1 MAEETKAGGNWVAGA
16 LPKFLVIVAVLLI
29 VSVFVFGVKLTIEDL
44 FWATARIVVAVVIL
58 FFVAKGIQSLIAKP
72 DFSPTARWKDKLIRV
87 AEQSKPFNVKKLFIR
102 GEDMRVYSYWGKITG
117 LAFVPYLSAGLKKDE
132 KGNYKYVQKKDR
144 GGNPVFDKKNKPVME
159 YEHEI
164 LTEKEGEWVFI
175 VQRGLIPLFAT
186 KEIIR
191 SHINFVSDIG
201 ENVWIK
207 TPNLLNIGDYF
218 YPCQQ
223 WQRDIVR
230 IHQQHQ
236 TEALVET
243 YQEFLDLVALVT
255 TMSMK
260 ADPIFRKAKEQNV
273 ETIQSTPMQQG

>member
-1 MAEETKAGGNWVAGA
+1 MYVQA
-16 LPKFLVIVAVLLI
+16 
-29 VSVFVFGVKLTIEDL
+29 
-44 FWATARIVVAVVIL
+44 
-58 FFVAKGIQSLIAKP
+58 
-72 DFSPTARWKDKLIRV
+72 KDK
-87 AEQSKPFNVKKLFIR
+87 E
-102 GEDMRVYSYWGKITG
+102 
-117 LAFVPYLSAGLKKDE
+117 
-132 KGNYKYVQKKDR
+132 
-144 GGNPVFDKKNKPVME
+144 GNPVKDKKGKPVMT
-159 YEHEI
+159 YKRKI

-175 VQRGLIPLFAT
+175 VQRGIIPMFAQ

-191 SHINFVSDIG
+191 SHVEFVSDIG
-201 ENVWIK
+201 EITWIK

-260 ADPIFRKAKEQNV
+260 ADPNFRKMKEQNV
-273 ETIQSTPMQQG
+273 ETIQSAPTQQG

>member
-1 MAEETKAGGNWVAGA
+1 MGEQKAGGDWVKGA
-16 LPKFLVIVAVLLI
+16 LPKFLVLVAVLLI
-29 VSVFVFGVKLTIEDL
+29 VSVFLFGVKLTIEDL
-44 FWATARIVVAVVIL
+44 FWATARIVIAVLLL
-58 FFVAKGIQSLIAKP
+58 FLVFKGIQSLMSKP
-72 DFSPTARWKDKLIRV
+72 EFSPTTRWKEKLIRV
-87 AEQSKPFNVKKLFIR
+87 AEQSKPFNVKKLYIR

-117 LAFVPYLSAGLKKDE
+117 LAFVPYLSAEIDKDD
-132 KGNYKYVQKKDR
+132 KGNYLYVQAKDKE
-144 GGNPVFDKKNKPVME
+144 GKPVTDKKGKAVMT
-159 YEHEI
+159 YKRKI

-175 VQRGLIPLFAT
+175 VQRGLIPMFAQ

-191 SHINFVSDIG
+191 SHIQFVSDIG
-201 ENVWIK
+201 EIVWIK
-207 TPNLLNIGDYF
+207 TPNLLNVGDYF

-243 YQEFLDLVALVT
+243 YQEFLDLIALVT

-260 ADPIFRKAKEQNV
+260 ADPNFRKMKEQNV
-273 ETIQSTPMQQG
+273 ETIQSAPTQQG

>member
-1 MAEETKAGGNWVAGA
+1 MGEQKAGGDWVKGA
-16 LPKFLVIVAVLLI
+16 LPKFLVLVAVLLI
-29 VSVFVFGVKLTIEDL
+29 VSVFLFGVKLTIEDL
-44 FWATARIVVAVVIL
+44 FWATARIVIAVLLL
-58 FFVAKGIQSLIAKP
+58 FLVFKGIQSLMTKP
-72 DFSPTARWKDKLIRV
+72 EFSPTTRWKEKLIRV
-87 AEQSKPFNVKKLFIR
+87 AEQSKPFNVKKLYIR

-117 LAFVPYLSAGLKKDE
+117 LAFVPYLSAELEKDD
-132 KGNYKYVQKKDR
+132 KGNYLYVPAKDKE
-144 GGNPVFDKKNKPVME
+144 GNPVKDKKGKPVMT
-159 YEHEI
+159 YKRKI

-175 VQRGLIPLFAT
+175 VQRGIIPMFAQ

-191 SHINFVSDIG
+191 SHVEFVSDIG
-201 ENVWIK
+201 EIVWIK
-207 TPNLLNIGDYF
+207 TPNLLNVGDYF

-243 YQEFLDLVALVT
+243 YQEFLDLIALVT

-260 ADPIFRKAKEQNV
+260 ADPNFRKMKEQNV
-273 ETIQSTPMQQG
+273 ETIQSAPTQQG

>member
-1 MAEETKAGGNWVAGA
+1 MGEQKAGGDWVKGA
-16 LPKFLVIVAVLLI
+16 LPKFLVLVAILLI
-29 VSVFVFGVKLTIEDL
+29 VSVFLFGVKLTIEDL
-44 FWATARIVVAVVIL
+44 FWATARIVIAVLLL
-58 FFVAKGIQSLIAKP
+58 FLVFKGIQTLMSKP
-72 DFSPTARWKDKLIRV
+72 DFSPTTRWKEKLIRV
-87 AEQSKPFNVKKLFIR
+87 AELSKPFNVKKLYIR

-117 LAFVPYLSAGLKKDE
+117 LAFVPYLSAEIEKDD
-132 KGNYKYVQKKDR
+132 KGNYLYVQAKDKE
-144 GGNPVFDKKNKPVME
+144 GKPITDKKGKAVMT
-159 YEHEI
+159 YKRKVM
-164 LTEKEGEWVFI
+164 TEKEGEWVFI
-175 VQRGLIPLFAT
+175 VQKGLIPMFAQ

-191 SHINFVSDIG
+191 SHIKFVSDIG

-223 WQRDIVR
+223 WQGDIVR

-255 TMSMK
+255 TMSME
-260 ADPIFRKAKEQNV
+260 ADPKFRKMKEQNV
-273 ETIQSTPMQQG
+273 ETIQSAPQQIA

>member
-1 MAEETKAGGNWVAGA
+1 MGEQKAGGDWVKGA
-16 LPKFLVIVAVLLI
+16 LPKFLVLVAVLLI
-29 VSVFVFGVKLTIEDL
+29 VSVFLFGVKLTIEDL
-44 FWATARIVVAVVIL
+44 FWATARIVIAVLLL
-58 FFVAKGIQSLIAKP
+58 FLVFKGIQSLMTKP
-72 DFSPTARWKDKLIRV
+72 EFSPTTRWKEKLIRV
-87 AEQSKPFNVKKLFIR
+87 AEQSKPFNVKKLYIR

-117 LAFVPYLSAGLKKDE
+117 LAFVPYLSAEIEKDD
-132 KGNYKYVQKKDR
+132 KGNYLYVQAKDKE
-144 GGNPVFDKKNKPVME
+144 GNPVKDKKGKPVMT
-159 YEHEI
+159 YKRKI

-175 VQRGLIPLFAT
+175 VQRGIIPMFAQ

-191 SHINFVSDIG
+191 SHVEFVSDIG
-201 ENVWIK
+201 EIVWIK
-207 TPNLLNIGDYF
+207 TPNLLNVGDYF

-243 YQEFLDLVALVT
+243 YQEFLDLIALVT

-260 ADPIFRKAKEQNV
+260 ADPNFRKMKEQNV
-273 ETIQSTPMQQG
+273 ETIQSAPTQQG

>member
-1 MAEETKAGGNWVAGA
+1 MGEQKAGGDWVKGA
-16 LPKFLVIVAVLLI
+16 LPKFLVLVAVLLI
-29 VSVFVFGVKLTIEDL
+29 VSVFLFGVKLTIEDL
-44 FWATARIVVAVVIL
+44 FWATARIVIAVLLL
-58 FFVAKGIQSLIAKP
+58 FLVFKGIQSLMTKP
-72 DFSPTARWKDKLIRV
+72 EFSPTTRWKEKLIRV
-87 AEQSKPFNVKKLFIR
+87 AEQSKPFNVKKLYIR

-117 LAFVPYLSAGLKKDE
+117 LAFVPYLSAEIDKDD
-132 KGNYKYVQKKDR
+132 KGNYLYVQAKDKE
-144 GGNPVFDKKNKPVME
+144 GNPVKDKKGKPVMT
-159 YEHEI
+159 YKRKI

-175 VQRGLIPLFAT
+175 VQRGIIPMFAQ

-191 SHINFVSDIG
+191 SHIQFVSDIG
-201 ENVWIK
+201 ETTWIK

-260 ADPIFRKAKEQNV
+260 ADPNFRKMKEQNV
-273 ETIQSTPMQQG
+273 ETIQSAPTQQG

>member
-1 MAEETKAGGNWVAGA
+1 MGEQKAGGDWVKGA
-16 LPKFLVIVAVLLI
+16 LPKFLVLVAVLLI
-29 VSVFVFGVKLTIEDL
+29 VSVVLFGVKLTIEDL
-44 FWATARIVVAVVIL
+44 FWATARIVIAVVLL
-58 FFVAKGIQSLIAKP
+58 FLVFKGIQTLMGKP
-72 DFSPTARWKDKLIRV
+72 DFSPTTRWKEKLIRV
-87 AEQSKPFNVKKLFIR
+87 AEQSKPFNVKKLYIR

-117 LAFVPYLSAGLKKDE
+117 LAFVPYLSAEIEKDD
-132 KGNYKYVQKKDR
+132 KGNYLYVPAKDKE
-144 GGNPVFDKKNKPVME
+144 GNPVKDKKGKPVMT
-159 YEHEI
+159 YKRKI
-164 LTEKEGEWVFI
+164 LTEKEGEWIFI
-175 VQRGLIPLFAT
+175 IQRGLIPLFAQ

-201 ENVWIK
+201 EIVWIK
-207 TPNLLNIGDYF
+207 TPNLLNVGDYF

-260 ADPIFRKAKEQNV
+260 ADPNFRKMKEQNV
-273 ETIQSTPMQQG
+273 ETIQSAPTQQG

>member
-1 MAEETKAGGNWVAGA
+1 MGEQKAGGDWVKGA
-16 LPKFLVIVAVLLI
+16 LPKFLVLVAVLLI
-29 VSVFVFGVKLTIEDL
+29 VSVFLFGVKLTIEDL
-44 FWATARIVVAVVIL
+44 FWATARIVIAVLLL
-58 FFVAKGIQSLIAKP
+58 FLVFKGIQSLMSKP
-72 DFSPTARWKDKLIRV
+72 EFSPTTRWKEKLIRV
-87 AEQSKPFNVKKLFIR
+87 AEQSKPFNVKKLYIR

-117 LAFVPYLSAGLKKDE
+117 LAFVPYLSAEIDKDD
-132 KGNYKYVQKKDR
+132 KGNYLYVQAKDKE
-144 GGNPVFDKKNKPVME
+144 GNPVKDKKGKPVMT
-159 YEHEI
+159 YKRKI

-175 VQRGLIPLFAT
+175 VQRGLIPMFAQ

-191 SHINFVSDIG
+191 SHIQFVSDIG
-201 ENVWIK
+201 EIVWIK
-207 TPNLLNIGDYF
+207 TPNLLNVGDYF

-243 YQEFLDLVALVT
+243 YQEFLDLIALVT

-260 ADPIFRKAKEQNV
+260 ADPNFRKMKEQNV
-273 ETIQSTPMQQG
+273 ETIQSAPTQQG

>member
-1 MAEETKAGGNWVAGA
+1 MGEQKAGGDWVKGA
-16 LPKFLVIVAVLLI
+16 LPKFLVLVAVLLI
-29 VSVFVFGVKLTIEDL
+29 VSVFLFGVKLTIEDL
-44 FWATARIVVAVVIL
+44 FWATARIVIAVLLL
-58 FFVAKGIQSLIAKP
+58 FLVFKGIQSLMTKP
-72 DFSPTARWKDKLIRV
+72 EFSPTTRWKEKLIRV
-87 AEQSKPFNVKKLFIR
+87 AEQSKPFNVKKLYIR

-117 LAFVPYLSAGLKKDE
+117 LAFVPYLSAEIEKDD
-132 KGNYKYVQKKDR
+132 KGNYLYVQAKDKE
-144 GGNPVFDKKNKPVME
+144 GNPVKDKKGKPVMT
-159 YEHEI
+159 YKRKI

-175 VQRGLIPLFAT
+175 VQRGIIPMFAQ

-191 SHINFVSDIG
+191 SHIQFVSDIG
-201 ENVWIK
+201 EIVWIK

-243 YQEFLDLVALVT
+243 YQEFLDLIALVT

-260 ADPIFRKAKEQNV
+260 ADPNFRKMKEQNV
-273 ETIQSTPMQQG
+273 ETIQSAPTQQG

>member
-1 MAEETKAGGNWVAGA
+1 MGEQKAGGDWVKGA
-16 LPKFLVIVAVLLI
+16 LPKFLVLVAVLLI
-29 VSVFVFGVKLTIEDL
+29 VSVFLFGVKLTIEDL
-44 FWATARIVVAVVIL
+44 FWATARIVIAVLLL
-58 FFVAKGIQSLIAKP
+58 FLVFKGIQSLMTKP
-72 DFSPTARWKDKLIRV
+72 EFSPTTRWKEKLIRV
-87 AEQSKPFNVKKLFIR
+87 AEQSKPFNVKKLYIR

-117 LAFVPYLSAGLKKDE
+117 LAFVPYLSAEIDKDD
-132 KGNYKYVQKKDR
+132 KGNYLYVQAKDKE
-144 GGNPVFDKKNKPVME
+144 GKPVTDKKGKAVMT
-159 YEHEI
+159 YKRKI

-175 VQRGLIPLFAT
+175 VQRGIIPMFAQ

-191 SHINFVSDIG
+191 SHIQFVSDIG
-201 ENVWIK
+201 EIVWIK

-243 YQEFLDLVALVT
+243 YQEFLDLIALVT

-260 ADPIFRKAKEQNV
+260 ADPNFRKMKEQNV
-273 ETIQSTPMQQG
+273 ETIQSAPTQQG